1 MIIYGRFRVYRVALV
16 ACVGSRYDGS
26 SSVLYCLRVLALAGG
41 ALV

>member
-16 ACVGSRYDGS
+16 TCVGSRYDGS
-26 SSVLYCLRVLALAGG
+26 SSMLYCLRVLALAGG